1 MRVNNELLN
10 SDMIL
15 IMIQSSNFMYMI
27 KNIELIE
34 EGNEFKEPIYNFLMK
49 YINTDSIMKEWNFS
63 NVTDYLFNYFH
74 KK

>member
-34 EGNEFKEPIYNFLMK
+34 EGNEFKEPIYNF
-49 YINTDSIMKEWNFS
+49 
-63 NVTDYLFNYFH
+63 
-74 KK
+74 

>member
-49 YINTDSIMKEWNFS
+49 YINTDLIMKKWNFS